1 MADLILGAGRR
12 LVRFAVRPL
21 TGNLA
26 GTAASTMSRQRRA
39 LARAIVLLGL
49 AFAFAASTATFNST
63 YRQQSE
69 ADAQLTN
76 GADVTASVPV
86 GATDLG
92 AAAGNVRAISGV
104 RAVEPV
110 QHRFGYV
117 GTDLQDL
124 FGVHPATIRHA
135 TALQDAY
142 FTGGSAGTLMTELA
156 AKPDSILVAA
166 ETVKDFQLKTGDLI
180 NLRLPSAKGQLITVP
195 FRYVG
200 VVTEFP
206 TAPKDSF
213 FVANA
218 DYIAQRTGLGGANTL
233 LIDTGGRSMAQV
245 AGRVQSALG
254 SGVTVSDIATTRR
267 VVGSSLTAVD
277 LAGLTRIELGFG
289 AVLAAAAG
297 ALVLALGL
305 SERRRSFAIATALGA
320 TGRQLRGLVL
330 SETVV
335 LTLGGVVTGAL
346 AGWALSEMVVKVL
359 TGVFDPPPSQL
370 AVPWLYLGS
379 VAGTTVLILIG
390 ATLGTTLFSRR
401 PVVTILREL

>member
-1 MADLILGAGRR
+1 
-12 LVRFAVRPL
+12 
-21 TGNLA
+21 
-26 GTAASTMSRQRRA
+26 
-39 LARAIVLLGL
+39 
-49 AFAFAASTATFNST
+49 
-63 YRQQSE
+63 
-69 ADAQLTN
+69 
-76 GADVTASVPV
+76 
-86 GATDLG
+86 
-92 AAAGNVRAISGV
+92 
-104 RAVEPV
+104 
-110 QHRFGYV
+110 
-117 GTDLQDL
+117 
-124 FGVHPATIRHA
+124 
-135 TALQDAY
+135 
-142 FTGGSAGTLMTELA
+142 
-156 AKPDSILVAA
+156 
-166 ETVKDFQLKTGDLI
+166 VKDFQLKTGDLI

-245 AGRVQSALG
+245 ADRVRSALG